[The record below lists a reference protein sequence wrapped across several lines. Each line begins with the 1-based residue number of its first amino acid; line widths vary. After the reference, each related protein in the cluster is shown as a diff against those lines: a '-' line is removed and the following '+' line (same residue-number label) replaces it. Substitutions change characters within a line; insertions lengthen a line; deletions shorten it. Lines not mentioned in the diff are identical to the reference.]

1 MNCPD
6 KYIAQRMCDEGVN
19 DFLAALRLIP
29 NWFVARKMIKNRY
42 IALYAYDNI
51 IYFNESSG
59 YVWYFCNE
67 MGILIIDLNN
77 IYLDNNLHEDD
88 PDANILIRV
97 LALHIK
103 FKKREVLKR

>member
-1 MNCPD
+1 
-6 KYIAQRMCDEGVN
+6 MCDEGVN

-59 YVWYFCNE
+59 YV
-67 MGILIIDLNN
+67 
-77 IYLDNNLHEDD
+77 
-88 PDANILIRV
+88 
-97 LALHIK
+97 
-103 FKKREVLKR
+103 